1 MRRMRRRRPPTP
13 PRQLLPP
20 PVRADRILLCS
31 IVVSTAPRR
40 GGDKVWR
47 LRQRRCLR
55 STSAHCSLG
64 GRIGRTMR
72 AAALQRRMTTTLT
85 RKQGV
90 TSVISWRSSSANFG
104 KGVLGGGER
113 QQRRRRRAGMMSTKN
128 VRDALRGRTVIV
140 VVHCLPEAPI
150 VGDDRGNGGRGGSTL

>member
-1 MRRMRRRRPPTP
+1 VSVAVDAPAAPLLPPSFVTDPMAGRLRLATFPISGGVSGGRGGDDGGGGVRRMRRRRPPTL

-20 PVRADRILLCS
+20 PVHADRILFCS

-47 LRQRRCLR
+47 LQQRRCLR

-64 GRIGRTMR
+64 GRIGSTMR

-90 TSVISWRSSSANFG
+90 TRVISWRSSSANFG

-113 QQRRRRRAGMMSTKN
+113 QQ
-128 VRDALRGRTVIV
+128 
-140 VVHCLPEAPI
+140 
-150 VGDDRGNGGRGGSTL
+150 